1 MSENS
6 IMTCKRHFTSRARI
20 GCEIGVEVV
29 LKLARLFRS
38 KNTFQATISPSAKK
52 SVQDTGIIDYKKE
65 QRVGKKSFYFNK
77 AKGVRRSN
85 KS

>member
-6 IMTCKRHFTSRARI
+6 IMTCKRHFTSRAKI
-20 GCEIGVEVV
+20 GCESGVEEA

-52 SVQDTGIIDYKKE
+52 SVRGTSIIDYKKE
-65 QRVGKKSFYFNK
+65 QRVGKKSFYSHK
-77 AKGVRRSN
+77 AKSVKKSN